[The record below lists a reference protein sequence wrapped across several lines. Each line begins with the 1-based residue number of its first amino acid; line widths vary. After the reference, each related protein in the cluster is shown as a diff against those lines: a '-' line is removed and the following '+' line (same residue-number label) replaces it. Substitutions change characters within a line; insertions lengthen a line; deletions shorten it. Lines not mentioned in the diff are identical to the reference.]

1 MMRPQNPS
9 FWLLL
14 LLLLSLIEID
24 CLHLSGTVDT
34 SDSFFFFLAKFGFQ
48 KTEILDKGAS
58 QGYIFGNITLPE
70 NLSSRDVSVSVK
82 FEVDISDLQS

>member
-1 MMRPQNPS
+1 MRLQPPS

-14 LLLLSLIEID
+14 LLILSLIEIE

-34 SDSFFFFLAKFGFQ
+34 SEDSFFFFLAKFGFQ

-82 FEVDISDLQS
+82 FEVDMSDLQS

>member
-58 QGYIFGNITLPE
+58 QGYIFGNITVTSSAV
-70 NLSSRDVSVSVK
+70 NLSSRDVPVR
-82 FEVDISDLQS
+82 IHNII

>member
-1 MMRPQNPS
+1 MRLQTPS

-14 LLLLSLIEID
+14 LLILSLIEIE

-34 SDSFFFFLAKFGFQ
+34 SEDSFFFFLAKFGFQ

-58 QGYIFGNITLPE
+58 QGYIFGNITVTSSAV
-70 NLSSRDVSVSVK
+70 NLSSRDAPVR
-82 FEVDISDLQS
+82 IHNII